1 MFMYKNNLDTNT
13 NGKAKNVFSK
23 KFLVYVPLIISF
35 ITSLLAIDAISYD
48 KNKRNFFTLGL
59 FTRQNTLSV
68 NIFLLLSLNNKF
80 KKSKYY
86 PYLSFVCLINCL
98 IVMFFCLFETKTG
111 TLQINYFFEHKILS
125 LMFIFYYFFQN
136 KSIIKLK
143 KKYVGII
150 YPLIYFLI
158 MFILIKIDNEKLNPY
173 SREITKYEI
182 NEFMLLF
189 YAFLTS
195 IMILIIS
202 FYTIIL
208 KNKIIKNNDIV
219 VIKKYKRW
227 FYFLSILVLYFF
239 VFFNFIK

>member
-13 NGKAKNVFSK
+13 NRKAKNVFSK
-23 KFLVYVPLIISF
+23 KFLVYVPLIISC
-35 ITSLLAIDAISYD
+35 ITSLLAIDTISYD

-86 PYLSFVCLINCL
+86 LYLSFVCLINCL
-98 IVMFFCLFETKTG
+98 IVMFFCLIETKTG
-111 TLQINYFFEHKILS
+111 TLKINYFFEHKILS
-125 LMFIFYYFFQN
+125 LMFIFYYFFRN

-143 KKYVGII
+143 KNYVGII

-227 FYFLSILVLYFF
+227 FYFLSILVLSFF

>member
-13 NGKAKNVFSK
+13 NRKAKNVFSK

-35 ITSLLAIDAISYD
+35 ITSLLAIDTISYD

-86 PYLSFVCLINCL
+86 LYLSFVCLINCL
-98 IVMFFCLFETKTG
+98 IVMFFCLIETKTG
-111 TLQINYFFEHKILS
+111 TLKINYFFEHKILS
-125 LMFIFYYFFQN
+125 LMFIFYYFFRN

-143 KKYVGII
+143 KNYVGII

-227 FYFLSILVLYFF
+227 FYFLSILVLSFF